1 VLPAG
6 PGWRDPVDFYATH
19 AARFD
24 AERSRAL
31 FERDWLDAF
40 LALIP
45 PGGTVLDLGCGMG
58 EPNAAHMLDRG
69 YRVTGVDATCALLDL
84 ARTRFP
90 QGEWIEADM
99 RGLDLGRRFDG
110 ILAWDSFFH
119 LGIEEQRA
127 CFATFAGHAAPGA
140 ALMFTSGTG
149 HGEIANP
156 CFGEPLFHASLAPD
170 EYRARLAAHGFQVVR
185 HVEGDAACG
194 GRTIWLAKAHD

>member
-1 VLPAG
+1 MAD
-6 PGWRDPVDFYATH
+6 WRDPVDFYATH

-24 AERSRAL
+24 TERSRAL

-45 PGGTVLDLGCGMG
+45 PGGAVLDMGCGMG
-58 EPNAAHMLDRG
+58 EPNAAYMLAKG
-69 YRVTGVDATCALLDL
+69 YRVIGVDAVPALLEL
-84 ARTRFP
+84 ARARFP
-90 QGEWIEADM
+90 LGEWIEADM

-119 LGIEEQRA
+119 LGIVEQRA
-127 CFATFAGHAAPGA
+127 CFGTFAAHAAAGA
-140 ALMFTSGTG
+140 ALMFNTG
-149 HGEIANP
+149 SAHGESANP
-156 CFGEPLFHASLAPD
+156 CFGEPLYHASLALED
-170 EYRARLAAHGFQVVR
+170 YRAYLFEHGFQVVR